1 MTTSFPPINYP
12 NKPLPPFSAPA
23 PRNPFPG
30 FFPDMWRNITGKPYI
45 TVSAKGL
52 ANGLS
57 EYFND
62 GADFG
67 PDSLQADG
75 SLTETSGILEAG
87 NYAIENNIKVKITSG
102 EYFCNSPIHFTPSGG
117 NTLVIEGPDD
127 SGDYATF
134 GGNTSAQ
141 IIYTGGTLS
150 DEFFLYDDPLSGRI
164 IIRGIAFIANS
175 GTKFTSLIPFVR
187 LNADTLVA
195 ERISIINSNSTG
207 TSLPQSESIGLLI
220 GYSLTDNKPLIGDM
234 KILKNL
240 WLIGWDWGFI
250 GNGDWLHL
258 YDTVTYNTGHYA
270 YMWNVQDVG
279 STAYNPTWAV
289 NSPMMTRCHAF
300 DWGYVAIYNGS
311 ANGSPGA
318 ALWVNDFYAEATE
331 PTGYPSQIGIIQDI
345 YSKPIIGVRFVTN
358 SSNTIPDIAQPTG
371 DVPGTTSGVP
381 GPYTF
386 AYNTYEN
393 TDPVYDTS
401 ATAIDFSSSTY
412 TAWNKRSPPSFAS
425 GTVYQNVNL
434 NMMHVKVVVQLSATS
449 TDAALATLLEAKVGD
464 SSAQN
469 YSQENEPAGLTT
481 GEIHTLEIDVYPND
495 IFELQLTNATIVT
508 YAITYEPFRLDM

>member
-1 MTTSFPPINYP
+1 MTETI
-12 NKPLPPFSAPA
+12 
-23 PRNPFPG
+23 
-30 FFPDMWRNITGKPYI
+30 PYI
-45 TVSAKGL
+45 IQEDGFYFVSYKEKVKVPEIVVSSKGV

-57 EYFND
+57 EEFND
-62 GADFG
+62 GWDFG
-67 PDSLQADG
+67 PDSYNP
-75 SLTETSGILEAG
+75 TSTSAIPYTQTLGILEAG
-87 NYAIENNIKVKITSG
+87 NYAIENNVKVKLTAG
-102 EYFCNSPIHFTPSGG
+102 TYFCTSTIHFTPSGS

-127 SGDYATF
+127 SGAYASF

-141 IIYTGGTLS
+141 IIYTGGSLS
-150 DEFFLYDDPLSGRI
+150 EEFFLYDGPVSGRI
-164 IIRGIAFIANS
+164 IIRGIAFVANS
-175 GTKFTSLIPFVR
+175 GTTFTSLIPFVR

-195 ERISIINSNSTG
+195 DRISIVNGNA
-207 TSLPQSESIGLLI
+207 TSGAVPQSESIGLLI
-220 GYSLTDNKPLIGDM
+220 GYALSDNKPLIGDM

-240 WLIGWDWGFI
+240 WIIGWDWGFV
-250 GNGDWLHL
+250 GNGDWIHL
-258 YDTVTYNTGHYA
+258 YDTVTFSTGHYA

-279 STAYNPTWAV
+279 STSYNATWSI

-300 DWGYVAIYNGS
+300 DWGYVAIYDGS
-311 ANGSPGA
+311 SNGSPGA
-318 ALWVNDFYAEATE
+318 ALWINDFYAETTAPETTA

-345 YSKPIIGVRFVTN
+345 YSKPIIGIRFVTN
-358 SSNTIPDIAQPTG
+358 HSNTIPDIAQPTG

-381 GPYTF
+381 GPYSF
-386 AYNTYEN
+386 AYGNYEN
-393 TDPVYDTS
+393 TVPVYDTS

-449 TDAALATLLEAKVGD
+449 SAAATATLMEAPVNST
-464 SSAQN
+464 SSQN
-469 YSQENEPAGLTT
+469 YSQENEPAGVTA
-481 GEIHTLEIDVYPND
+481 GEIHTLEIDVFPNN